1 MAHAPARFDSTVM
14 KSFPAI
20 FGELKKRGLFTPTLT
35 IEHLKEFLDAGQG
48 SIVDQIISLDPE
60 NYGVKTPYAG
70 DLEAVPLDL
79 IVVCGQQYTENGTL
93 KTLDDKYVPRHIY
106 RAFVEMNNAF
116 MADCPKRKLL
126 IESCYRSPAFQVLVF
141 IYNLL
146 HTYKG
151 DVGKTIRRVSPPTY
165 SQHTIASKAAIDFKN
180 IDGSPLEE
188 APEEFRKT
196 VEYAWLRKHAN
207 KFGFYES
214 WLAGNEFGMMAEPW
228 HWQFLGKGHKPVAG
242 ARSGGNRQSSDTT

>member
-1 MAHAPARFDSTVM
+1 MAYAPARFGPTVL

-20 FGELKKRGLFTPTLT
+20 FSELKKRDLFTPTLT
-35 IEHLKEFLDAGQG
+35 IEQLKEFLDADQG
-48 SIVDQIISLDPE
+48 SIVDQIISLNPE
-60 NYGVKTPYAG
+60 DYGVKTPYAG

-79 IVVCGQQYTENGTL
+79 IVVCGQQYTEDGKL

-106 RAFVEMNNAF
+106 QVFAQMNSAFIAE
-116 MADCPKRKLL
+116 CPKRKLL

-151 DVGKTIRRVSPPTY
+151 DVAKTIRRVSPPTY

-180 IDGSPLEE
+180 IDGSPSEGT
-188 APEEFRKT
+188 PEDFRQT
-196 VEYAWLRKHAN
+196 LEYAWLQKHAN
-207 KFGFYES
+207 EFGFYES
-214 WLAGNEFGMMAEPW
+214 WRPENKFGMMAEPW
-228 HWQFLGKGHKPVAG
+228 HWQFLGKGHEPMAG
-242 ARSGGNRQSSDTT
+242 SKSGVDRQPI